1 MDKAASSCVQ
11 GENYRITLLTPQL
24 IRMEYAPD
32 GVFEDRPTKM
42 ALNRDFPAVEYRC
55 WRTERGLEIQTD
67 FINLYYD
74 EQPFSPNGLWAENR
88 SDCHGIFS
96 TWHYGDKMPENLGGT
111 TRTLDEVDGATT
123 LSDGILSRL
132 CGYSVLDDSVS
143 PVLTEDGWF
152 TARKEGIQDLYLF
165 CYGLDYK
172 KALRDFFALCGK
184 TPLLPRFAL
193 GNWWSRYHAYT
204 QQEYERLMDDFEEKQ
219 VPLSVAVI
227 DMDWHITE
235 PGQGGKGWTG
245 YTWNKELFPDP
256 EAFLKGLHDRG
267 LKTTLN
273 LHPAEGIQAHEDAYP
288 SVAAALGRDAG
299 RGQRIPFDPTDR
311 KFMEAYFE
319 LVHKPLEEMGVDFWW
334 IDWQQGTN
342 CAAANIDPLWVLNH
356 YHTRFAGRDGK
367 RALILSRYGGP
378 GSHRYPL
385 GFSGDTAITWESLD
399 FQPYFTATASNI
411 GYGWWSHDIG
421 GHMRGVRDN
430 ELQVRWVQYGVFSP
444 IMRLHSTNNR
454 FNGKEPWRYPP
465 AIEEIMAKAMRLR
478 HRLVPY
484 LYAMNLRCHRD
495 GEMLAQPMYYTCP
508 DQDAA
513 YRVPNEYWFGSE
525 LIVLPITAPQSRE
538 LQLGSVKGWLPEGE
552 YTDIFTGLRYRGG
565 REVRLYRALEQ
576 IPVLAKAGA
585 ILPLAGDEDENVGTG
600 NPEKMEIRVFPGA
613 DGQFD
618 LYEDDGETMA
628 FEQGAGSHTD
638 LRFDWNGGRDC
649 AFTLAPGQAA
659 DYLPEKRTFLITL
672 EGVKRGE
679 TPKTLVDGKP
689 YEAETAYQAD
699 RCRWT
704 VRLRDVP
711 QQSAIRVV
719 FPGDTVLCGPDALTV
734 QEKRLND
741 AQIGYELKD
750 KIYGILEKRQPDAL
764 QRLQML
770 DLPEGLLNALTEPM
784 WLSY

>member
-1 MDKAASSCVQ
+1 MDTNAVSRVQ
-11 GENYRITLLTPQL
+11 GEKYRITLLTPQL
-24 IRMEYAPD
+24 IRMEYAED

-42 ALNRDFPAVEYRC
+42 AVFRDFPAVEYRC
-55 WRTERGLEIQTD
+55 WRTERGLEIRTD

-74 EQPFSPNGLWAENR
+74 EKPFSANGLWAENR

-96 TWHYGDKMPENLGGT
+96 TWHYGDEMPENLGGT
-111 TRTLDEVDGATT
+111 FRTLDEADGEIP
-123 LSDGILSRL
+123 LENGLFSRV
-132 CGYSVLDDSVS
+132 CGYSVLDDSLS

-152 TARKEGIQDLYLF
+152 APRREGIQDLYLF
-165 CYGLDYK
+165 CYGLEYK
-172 KALRDFFALCGK
+172 KGLRDFFALCGK

-227 DMDWHITE
+227 DMDWHITN

-245 YTWNKELFPDP
+245 YTWNKALFPDP

-288 SVAAALGRDAG
+288 QVAAALGRDAK
-299 RGQRIPFDPTDR
+299 RRQRIPFDPTDR
-311 KFMEAYFE
+311 KYMDAYFE
-319 LVHKPLEEMGVDFWW
+319 LVHQPLEEMGVDFWW

-356 YHTRFAGRDGK
+356 YHTKFSGRDGK
-367 RALILSRYGGP
+367 RPLILSRYGGP

-385 GFSGDTAITWESLD
+385 GFSGDTVISWESLQ

-421 GHMRGVRDN
+421 GHMRGARDD

-454 FNGKEPWRYPP
+454 FNGKEPWRYP
-465 AIEEIMAKAMRLR
+465 AHIEGMMTRAMRLR

-484 LYAMNLRCHRD
+484 LYVMNLRCHRD
-495 GEMLAQPMYYTCP
+495 GEMPVQPMYYACP
-508 DQDAA
+508 NEDAA
-513 YRVPNEYWFGSE
+513 YRVPNQYYFGSE
-525 LIVLPITAPQSRE
+525 LIVLPITTPQDRA

-565 REVRLYRALEQ
+565 AVRLFRPLEN

-585 ILPLAGDEDENVGTG
+585 ILPLAGEENEPVGTG
-600 NPEKMEIRVFPGA
+600 IPGKMEIRVFPGA
-613 DGQFD
+613 DGRFD

-628 FEQGAGSHTD
+628 FERGENSVTA
-638 LRFDWNGGRDC
+638 LRFDWNGGTDC
-649 AFTLAPGQAA
+649 VFTLTPGKPA
-659 DYLPEKRTFLITL
+659 DYLPERRTFVLSL
-672 EGVKRGE
+672 EGVAKGE
-679 TPKTLVDGKP
+679 APEVLLDGQPCAASATYCGNK
-689 YEAETAYQAD
+689 
-699 RCRWT
+699 WV
-704 VRLRDVP
+704 VRLNDVP
-711 QQSAIRVV
+711 QQRSLRVV
-719 FPGDTVLCGPDALTV
+719 FPGRTELTAPDALSV

-741 AQIGYELKD
+741 AQISYELKD
-750 KIYGILEKRQPDAL
+750 KAYGILAKRLPLMDTLRAL
-764 QRLQML
+764 QAL
-770 DLPEGLLNALTEPM
+770 DLPNGLLDALTEPM
-784 WLSY
+784 YE

>member
-1 MDKAASSCVQ
+1 MDTNAASRVQ
-11 GENYRITLLTPQL
+11 GEKYRITLLTPQL
-24 IRMEYAPD
+24 IRMEYAED

-42 ALNRDFPAVEYRC
+42 AVCRDFPAVEYRC

-74 EQPFSPNGLWAENR
+74 GEAFSANGLWAENR

-96 TWHYGDKMPENLGGT
+96 TWHYGDEMPENLGGT
-111 TRTLDEVDGATT
+111 FRTLDEADGEIP
-123 LSDGILSRL
+123 LENGLFSRV
-132 CGYSVLDDSVS
+132 CGYSVLDDSLS

-152 TARKEGIQDLYLF
+152 APRREGIKDLYLF
-165 CYGLDYK
+165 CYGLEYK
-172 KALRDFFALCGK
+172 KGLRDFFTLCGK

-227 DMDWHITE
+227 DMDWHITN
-235 PGQGGKGWTG
+235 PGRGGKGWTG
-245 YTWNKELFPDP
+245 YTWNKDLFPDP

-288 SVAAALGRDAG
+288 QVAAALGRDAE

-311 KFMEAYFE
+311 KYMVAYFD

-356 YHTRFAGRDGK
+356 YHTKFSGRDGK
-367 RALILSRYGGP
+367 RPLILSRYGGP

-385 GFSGDTAITWESLD
+385 GFSGDTVISWESLQ

-421 GHMRGVRDN
+421 GHMRGARDN

-454 FNGKEPWRYPP
+454 FNGKEPWRYP
-465 AIEEIMAKAMRLR
+465 AHIEEMMTRAMRLR

-495 GEMLAQPMYYTCP
+495 GEMPVQPMYYACP
-508 DQDAA
+508 NEDTA
-513 YRVPNEYWFGSE
+513 YRVPNQYYFGSE
-525 LIVLPITAPQSRE
+525 LIVLPITAPQDRA
-538 LQLGSVKGWLPEGE
+538 LQLASVKGWLPEGE

-565 REVRLYRALEQ
+565 AVHLFRPLEN

-585 ILPLAGDEDENVGTG
+585 ILPLAGEENEPVGTG
-600 NPEKMEIRVFPGA
+600 IPEKMEIRVFPGA
-613 DGQFD
+613 DGRFD

-628 FEQGAGSHTD
+628 FESGESSVTA
-638 LRFDWNGGRDC
+638 LRFDWNGGKDC
-649 AFTLAPGQAA
+649 AFTLTPGRPAG
-659 DYLPEKRTFLITL
+659 YLPEKRTFILSL
-672 EGVKRGE
+672 EGVAQGKAPE
-679 TPKTLVDGKP
+679 VLLDGQPCAASVTYCGKK
-689 YEAETAYQAD
+689 
-699 RCRWT
+699 WV
-704 VRLRDVP
+704 VRLDDVP
-711 QQSAIRVV
+711 QQSGLRVV
-719 FPGDTVLCGPDALTV
+719 FPGRAELAAPDALQV

-741 AQIGYELKD
+741 AQISYELKD
-750 KIYGILEKRQPDAL
+750 KAYGILAKRLPLMDTLRAL
-764 QRLQML
+764 QAL
-770 DLPEGLLNALTEPM
+770 DLPDGLLDALTEPM
-784 WLSY
+784 YE